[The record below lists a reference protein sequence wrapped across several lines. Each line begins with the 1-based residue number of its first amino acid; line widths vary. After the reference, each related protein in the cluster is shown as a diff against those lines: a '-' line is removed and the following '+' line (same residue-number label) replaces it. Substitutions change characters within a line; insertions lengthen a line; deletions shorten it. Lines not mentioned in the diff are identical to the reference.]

1 MLLSSMLLSL
11 ISSMLLSLILSMLLS
26 PMLLLSSMLTSS
38 SPLTFPFHLG
48 YVIICIVRRNPFIY
62 SLVMISDISVVV
74 MLIVGTL
81 VTGLSGRI
89 PEKTNT
95 KSRTSS
101 CLVLQWLSCGK
112 GVSLAGCDT
121 ASSLRGRSLSAKI
134 ERQ

>member
-1 MLLSSMLLSL
+1 
-11 ISSMLLSLILSMLLS
+11 
-26 PMLLLSSMLTSS
+26 
-38 SPLTFPFHLG
+38 
-48 YVIICIVRRNPFIY
+48 
-62 SLVMISDISVVV
+62 MISDISVVL

-89 PEKTNT
+89 PEKTNI
-95 KSRTSS
+95 KSRTS
-101 CLVLQWLSCGK
+101 CLVLQWLSYGK